1 MNEAVKGAGWQDYTE
16 LKGMLRA
23 LGDTARLNLVRVLAS
38 SGEVNVTDL
47 AQALLISQPLV
58 SWHLSALRRHGLVRT
73 RRQGRQVYCSLDLER
88 YRVCLR
94 LLGEVIGES
103 PSSPPAVQSTP
114 AGTPGALDAGTY
126 RPRSPVRARR
136 HAPISR

>member
-1 MNEAVKGAGWQDYTE
+1 MNEADKGASWQDFTD

-23 LGDTARLNLVRVLAS
+23 LGDIARLNLVRVLAS

-73 RRQGRQVYCSLDLER
+73 RRQGRQVYCSLNLER
-88 YRVCLR
+88 YRECLR
-94 LLGEVIGES
+94 LLGAVIGQAPAAVPAEDAATAAR
-103 PSSPPAVQSTP
+103 PP
-114 AGTPGALDAGTY
+114 
-126 RPRSPVRARR
+126 RPEASARS
-136 HAPISR
+136 HAPTSR